1 MCINQV
7 FLDFLSQLRAGYI
20 DRDLEPTFK
29 SVILAGVYDIKN
41 LKHKLRNEDEH
52 KYNSPWNITADF
64 NVDMSFSQKDIDDKK
79 SLKLSYKPKTG
90 RVISMYLSC
99 LLFSH

>member
-20 DRDLEPTFK
+20 DSDLEPTFK

-52 KYNSPWNITADF
+52 KYNSPWNIAADF
-64 NVDMSFSQKDIDDKK
+64 NVDMRFSQKDIDDKK
-79 SLKLSYKPKTG
+79 IIEA
-90 RVISMYLSC
+90 VV
-99 LLFSH
+99 

>member
-1 MCINQV
+1 MSKSFNTTAVCINQV

-41 LKHKLRNEDEH
+41 L
-52 KYNSPWNITADF
+52 
-64 NVDMSFSQKDIDDKK
+64 
-79 SLKLSYKPKTG
+79 LKLSYKPKTG
-90 RVISMYLSC
+90 GVISMYLSC